1 MSFNDAILFRR
12 RNLSSSSIELGI
24 LMVNKKGLEI
34 GRYVLH
40 GLT

>member
-12 RNLSSSSIELGI
+12 RNLSPSSIELGI
-24 LMVNKKGLEI
+24 LMVKEKGLEI

-40 GLT
+40 GPI